1 LKHENLTDVALAL
14 ASFKT
19 EVLATNGVVLCL
31 AILGVYLFTRL
42 KKSAEL
48 TEINNNFSTV
58 LKQQSDLAE
67 ITGKIKN
74 SLDKESIYYQV

>member
-1 LKHENLTDVALAL
+1 
-14 ASFKT
+14 
-19 EVLATNGVVLCL
+19 VLATNGVVLCL

-74 SLDKESIYYQV
+74 SLDKESIYHQV

>member
-1 LKHENLTDVALAL
+1 
-14 ASFKT
+14 
-19 EVLATNGVVLCL
+19 VLATNGVVLCL